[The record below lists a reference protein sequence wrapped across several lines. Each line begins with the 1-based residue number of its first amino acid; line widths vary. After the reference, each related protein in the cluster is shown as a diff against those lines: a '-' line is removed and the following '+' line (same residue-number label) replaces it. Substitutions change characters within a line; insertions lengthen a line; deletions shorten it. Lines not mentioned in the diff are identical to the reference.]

1 MNFTCSGL
9 PPAEQDERVAAN
21 TVFAQPTNFQMNDQ
35 VIYVAYPVSLSFF
48 KNYVPD

>member
-1 MNFTCSGL
+1 MTLTCPGL
-9 PPAEQDERVAAN
+9 PPVELNEQVAAN

-48 KNYVPD
+48 KS